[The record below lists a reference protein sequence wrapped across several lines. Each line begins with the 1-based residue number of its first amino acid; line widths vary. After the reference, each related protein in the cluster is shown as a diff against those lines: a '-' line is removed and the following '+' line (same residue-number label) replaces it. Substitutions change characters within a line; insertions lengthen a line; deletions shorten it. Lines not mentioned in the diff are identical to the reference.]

1 MFLICIRNK
10 TNGHSTIIEMPWNA
24 LGFFCDITWR
34 KTTCSRSSVPSCKHL
49 PTDFPICW
57 LHHATP
63 KASTN
68 PSPMMRVLA
77 HSPVVKPTP
86 QKKNNNYYQSSSYS
100 NYLYYLTHR

>member
-1 MFLICIRNK
+1 MGILQSSKCL
-10 TNGHSTIIEMPWNA
+10 EMPWNA
-24 LGFFCDITWR
+24 LECLGHLFFCDLTWR

-63 KASTN
+63 KAFTN

-86 QKKNNNYYQSSSYS
+86 PKKKQ
-100 NYLYYLTHR
+100 

>member
-49 PTDFPICW
+49 PT
-57 LHHATP
+57 
-63 KASTN
+63 
-68 PSPMMRVLA
+68 PMMRVLA